1 MSILLKIKDLFRKR
15 KYGDYIAPDE
25 IFIDSTNIPD
35 HDGDMFEGN
44 IEKPIHKS
52 SIYAVL
58 IVFFIIALVYI
69 SKVFILSVKEGE
81 YYSLRSE
88 KNILRPVPI
97 FAGRGVIYDRNNLP
111 LAFNVPSENEIST
124 RSYATST
131 GLSHVLGYVNYP
143 TKDKNGFYYRNDF
156 EGADGVEKYYN
167 SELSGENGSRLIEVD
182 SQNKVISQNTIRKA
196 ESGKNLVLSI
206 DSRVESALYRNI
218 KDVATKVG
226 FKGGAG
232 IIMDV
237 NTGEVL
243 AMTSYP
249 EYNSQ
254 IMSDK
259 TDKEEINRY
268 LKDSGLPFLN
278 RVLNGLYI
286 PGSIVKPYVA
296 LGVLNEGLIDPKTII
311 HTVGQIEIQNP
322 YDKTKSTIFKDWK
335 NLGDLNMTGAI
346 SMSSDAYFYIVGG
359 GYKDQ
364 KGLGILRLDKYFRL
378 FGLAS
383 PVTDSFFSG
392 KSGNIPTPEWKK
404 QTFNEDWFVGNTYHT
419 AIGQYG
425 MLVTPVEMVRA
436 VSAIANR
443 GIILKPSILKDT
455 RANIERKITEIKDE
469 YYDVVQ
475 DGMRKS
481 AVEGTGKNLNLPFVT
496 VATKTGT
503 AELGVSKENVNSWV
517 TGYFPYEKPHYAF
530 AVIMENGS
538 VHNVIGAV
546 AVMREQFEWMN
557 ANTPEYLK

>member
-1 MSILLKIKDLFRKR
+1 
-15 KYGDYIAPDE
+15 
-25 IFIDSTNIPD
+25 
-35 HDGDMFEGN
+35 
-44 IEKPIHKS
+44 
-52 SIYAVL
+52 
-58 IVFFIIALVYI
+58 
-69 SKVFILSVKEGE
+69 
-81 YYSLRSE
+81 
-88 KNILRPVPI
+88 VPI
-97 FAGRGVIYDRNNLP
+97 FAGRGVIYDRNNIP
-111 LAFNVPSENEIST
+111 LAFNAPSETDVST

-131 GLSHVLGYVNYP
+131 GLAHVLGYVNYP

-156 EGADGVEKYYN
+156 EGADGIEKYYN
-167 SELSGENGSRLIEVD
+167 EDLSGQNGSRLVEVD
-182 SQNKVISQNTIRKA
+182 SQNKIISQNTVRMA
-196 ESGKNLVLSI
+196 ESGKNIVLSI
-206 DSRVESALYRNI
+206 DSRVQSALFENI
-218 KDVATKVG
+218 KDVATRVG

-249 EYNSQ
+249 EYNSK

-259 TDKEEINRY
+259 TDKAEINKYIR
-268 LKDSGLPFLN
+268 DSGLPFLN

-296 LGVLNEGLIDPKTII
+296 IGALNEGVIDPKTII

-335 NLGDLNMTGAI
+335 NLGDLDMRNAI

-364 KGLGILRLDKYFRL
+364 KGLGIARLDKYFKL

-383 PVTDSFFSG
+383 PVTDSFFAG

-404 QTFNEDWFVGNTYHT
+404 QTFNEDWYVGNTYHT

-436 VSAIANR
+436 VAAIANE
-443 GIILKPSILKDT
+443 GNILKPSIIKGSEK
-455 RANIERKITEIKDE
+455 NVERKIDEIPSS
-469 YYDVVQ
+469 YYEIVRE
-475 DGMRKS
+475 GMRKS
-481 AVEGTGKNLNLPFVT
+481 AVEGTGKNLNLPYVT

-503 AELGVSKENVNSWV
+503 AELGISKENVNSWV

-557 ANTPEYLK
+557 IHANEYFK